1 MRLAAQHMRKS
12 HPTDLAAMLASPEPE
27 PEERPMKRIKV
38 AKPLPNK
45 QKDVETTEAKL
56 AALHEMFV
64 ELMHAQTKTAVK
76 TCESKAVVTD
86 AVMGR
91 SLGNGLVVH
100 DGAVSAAA
108 VSAELAS
115 CVVTSESVVGSNLQ
129 RCPVPVVTVI
139 YDPRR
144 CLK

>member
-76 TCESKAVVTD
+76 TCGVNAKDAESAVT
-86 AVMGR
+86 AKTC
-91 SLGNGLVVH
+91 LWNC
-100 DGAVSAAA
+100 
-108 VSAELAS
+108 
-115 CVVTSESVVGSNLQ
+115 CVGVEG
-129 RCPVPVVTVI
+129 C
-139 YDPRR
+139 
-144 CLK
+144 CH